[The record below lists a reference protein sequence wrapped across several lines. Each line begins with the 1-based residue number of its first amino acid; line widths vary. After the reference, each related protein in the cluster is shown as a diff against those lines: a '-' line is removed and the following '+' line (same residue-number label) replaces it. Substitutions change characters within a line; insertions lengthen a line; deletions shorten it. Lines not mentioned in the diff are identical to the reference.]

1 MYIWLHERLILI
13 TNVGKHVP
21 IYTQTRPQDIQ
32 SPPENLLGPS
42 KYTIWMSREN
52 RIDGQKIPSLCRRIA
67 GEVEIPF
74 FLLTLGKA
82 KSFDYMA
89 NVSAHMGVDSGVA

>member
-1 MYIWLHERLILI
+1 
-13 TNVGKHVP
+13 
-21 IYTQTRPQDIQ
+21 
-32 SPPENLLGPS
+32 
-42 KYTIWMSREN
+42 MSREN

-89 NVSAHMGVDSGVA
+89 NVSAHMGVDSGVAWEVGRVCATLDIFAKQFSQGLIYSCMNLLH